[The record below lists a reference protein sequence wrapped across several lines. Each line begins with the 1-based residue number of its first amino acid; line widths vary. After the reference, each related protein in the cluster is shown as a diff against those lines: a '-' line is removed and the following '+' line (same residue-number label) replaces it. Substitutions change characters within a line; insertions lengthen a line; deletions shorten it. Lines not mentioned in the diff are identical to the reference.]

1 MLKGFNEL
9 VQIDVLPFCDKR
21 KAKDDN
27 GKPIEVPYLPWA
39 KCKMLLHE
47 NGASEVYFVPLK
59 NETGGYLFQSKEVHD
74 KNGRTTGCYFV
85 SVEIH
90 IDDKT
95 FRMDM
100 PLMNGSLV
108 VYDDTL
114 NQLRISNAHARAFV
128 KGVAIHT
135 GLGLQLSLNDKDTD
149 RADDDLYQHSIM
161 AIKQRIEQLI
171 TLKLQNGADMSYI
184 LSGLGL
190 NQKKFDQL
198 MASFGNIQYLENTL
212 KRL

>member
-1 MLKGFNEL
+1 MLKSFNEL
-9 VQIDVLPFCDKR
+9 VQLDVMPFCEKR
-21 KAKDDN
+21 KAKDEN
-27 GKPIEVPYLPWA
+27 GKQIEVPYLSWGN
-39 KCKMLLHE
+39 CKMLLHE
-47 NGASEVYFVPLK
+47 NGAESVYFTPRANFEGSYVFCHY
-59 NETGGYLFQSKEVHD
+59 ETED
-74 KNGRTTGCYFV
+74 KNKRKTGCYFV
-85 SVEIH
+85 SVDIH

-95 FRMDM
+95 YTMDY
-100 PLMNGSLV
+100 PLLNGALV
-108 VYDDTL
+108 VYADTL

-128 KGVAIHT
+128 KGVAIYT
-135 GLGLQLSLNDKDTD
+135 GLGFKLWLNDKDTE
-149 RADDDLYQHSIM
+149 RADDDLSQHSIM